1 MQESFENQGCN
12 DKGSTTRSVTLRLH
26 AGVSVD
32 DLPHQLRVA
41 EDMALV
47 VVPGRAPLC
56 LRCRAIGHIRRD
68 CRVPRCGVCRRYGH
82 DDAHCVRS
90 YASIAGP
97 GQTDEVS
104 EHLMDAVD
112 AEEASREDGY
122 TEGPAT
128 PPEQSSGAALEST
141 NKGDKHSG
149 APGTNLDTAAVE
161 NDATAASKS
170 SSAAREGGP
179 EAMDA
184 EMTKAG
190 AIAFKRARE
199 TPDRTG
205 NVDTSAINEPPTKT
219 ATGRRPT
226 FKPRPNLSPDRRGTQ
241 TSAPP

>member
-1 MQESFENQGCN
+1 MEQWERPGPITQSPVVPVTTGGAAQADTPKFPETRQL
-12 DKGSTTRSVTLRLH
+12 STTPAS
-26 AGVSVD
+26 APSAAE
-32 DLPHQLRVA
+32 PERV
-41 EDMALV
+41 ETD
-47 VVPGRAPLC
+47 VVPVGTADTTEGQGET
-56 LRCRAIGHIRRD
+56 AAD
-68 CRVPRCGVCRRYGH
+68 S
-82 DDAHCVRS
+82 DD
-90 YASIAGP
+90 
-97 GQTDEVS
+97 E
-104 EHLMDAVD
+104 M
-112 AEEASREDGY
+112 EDGY

-179 EAMDA
+179 EATDA

>member
-1 MQESFENQGCN
+1 
-12 DKGSTTRSVTLRLH
+12 KTVIRK
-26 AGVSVD
+26 A
-32 DLPHQLRVA
+32 LPR
-41 EDMALV
+41 
-47 VVPGRAPLC
+47 PLN
-56 LRCRAIGHIRRD
+56 R
-68 CRVPRCGVCRRYGH
+68 
-82 DDAHCVRS
+82 
-90 YASIAGP
+90 
-97 GQTDEVS
+97 
-104 EHLMDAVD
+104 
-112 AEEASREDGY
+112 
-122 TEGPAT
+122 
-128 PPEQSSGAALEST
+128 SSGAALEST

-179 EAMDA
+179 EATDA

-226 FKPRPNLSPDRRGTQ
+226 FKPRPNLSPDRRGTKRRPRRSGGDVPRLSTLEHTQ
-241 TSAPP
+241 PLLRREYDT

>member
-1 MQESFENQGCN
+1 MIPVMFPSDPCRL
-12 DKGSTTRSVTLRLH
+12 GS
-26 AGVSVD
+26 
-32 DLPHQLRVA
+32 
-41 EDMALV
+41 
-47 VVPGRAPLC
+47 
-56 LRCRAIGHIRRD
+56 
-68 CRVPRCGVCRRYGH
+68 
-82 DDAHCVRS
+82 
-90 YASIAGP
+90 
-97 GQTDEVS
+97 
-104 EHLMDAVD
+104 AVGN
-112 AEEASREDGY
+112 AEDGY

-179 EAMDA
+179 EATDA

-199 TPDRTG
+199 TPDHTG

>member
-1 MQESFENQGCN
+1 M
-12 DKGSTTRSVTLRLH
+12 V
-26 AGVSVD
+26 
-32 DLPHQLRVA
+32 
-41 EDMALV
+41 
-47 VVPGRAPLC
+47 
-56 LRCRAIGHIRRD
+56 
-68 CRVPRCGVCRRYGH
+68 
-82 DDAHCVRS
+82 
-90 YASIAGP
+90 
-97 GQTDEVS
+97 
-104 EHLMDAVD
+104 
-112 AEEASREDGY
+112 
-122 TEGPAT
+122 
-128 PPEQSSGAALEST
+128 SSGAALEST

-179 EAMDA
+179 EATDA